1 MNPDIS
7 EIIKVSLRIVN
18 YIMFYVPRTLRL
30 EELFGIISE
39 IRGKNRLFFDIHI
52 LKSANKIKALLII
65 FGCDI
70 DEKIGEKEIDEY
82 LEYIYENFKIN
93 EIYIKILSSIAKI
106 IGNYRFLQNEINF
119 RNNLYEETK
128 TDSLDESFNAGK
140 ELFNYFYKLV
150 LTDQEKIKLKS
161 LKIYSQYKLMNN
173 NKLNN
178 NKKNNKNNIII
189 SNINKNE
196 DEKNDTKNNEIKNIE
211 NNYNFIDKYTVTYT
225 GDNNKIYIAMKEN
238 DKNPED
244 EKIIIQKNKN
254 VQLSPKA
261 KKKMD
266 LKELFSND
274 KKMSLTNSSTPTV
287 SSSPTSIITSNNNNS
302 IISVSGKNGKNKTE
316 WILTSCNEINLSFI
330 KI

>member
-1 MNPDIS
+1 
-7 EIIKVSLRIVN
+7 
-18 YIMFYVPRTLRL
+18 
-30 EELFGIISE
+30 
-39 IRGKNRLFFDIHI
+39 
-52 LKSANKIKALLII
+52 
-65 FGCDI
+65 
-70 DEKIGEKEIDEY
+70 
-82 LEYIYENFKIN
+82 
-93 EIYIKILSSIAKI
+93 
-106 IGNYRFLQNEINF
+106 
-119 RNNLYEETK
+119 
-128 TDSLDESFNAGK
+128 
-140 ELFNYFYKLV
+140 
-150 LTDQEKIKLKS
+150 
-161 LKIYSQYKLMNN
+161 MNN

-302 IISVSGKNGKNKTE
+302 IISVSGKNGKSKTE

>member
-7 EIIKVSLRIVN
+7 EIIKVSLRIVD

>member
-7 EIIKVSLRIVN
+7 EIIKVSLRIVD

-302 IISVSGKNGKNKTE
+302 IISVSGKNGKKKTE

>member
-7 EIIKVSLRIVN
+7 EIIKVSLRIVD

-39 IRGKNRLFFDIHI
+39 IKGKNRLFFDIHI